1 MVIAISMIIRVVKVP
16 ATIDTKYFARSDRS
30 VASVLGNPIP
40 VKRLQI
46 VIALY
51 LNMWIDLCI
60 EWTAIFSYA
69 HARSS
74 RVIHVPNHASEPTVD
89 RRSRWYKSDT
99 LPTPSPPC
107 ALFALLPST
116 FHSQTLTLFKLFCPS
131 YTHPYCIY
139 QLLHCCT
146 AAQPPPG
153 GGCPA
158 SSQSR
163 WTCARPCEFCQS
175 WVCFFVSQTI
185 HDCPDKCRSLWVCST
200 ELRDSHLCR
209 RAPSRRGW

>member
-69 HARSS
+69 PARSS

-107 ALFALLPST
+107 ALLALLPST

-139 QLLHCCT
+139 QLLHCCS
-146 AAQPPPG
+146 
-153 GGCPA
+153 A
-158 SSQSR
+158 SAWRRLPRVITISMDMCQAMWVLSIVSLLFRESNNSR
-163 WTCARPCEFCQS
+163 LS
-175 WVCFFVSQTI
+175 WQV
-185 HDCPDKCRSLWVCST
+185 
-200 ELRDSHLCR
+200 
-209 RAPSRRGW
+209 